1 MQHKSPRDLK
11 NAIYMRYIEVFF
23 SSLSINQPA
32 FFIKRVS
39 HNKIFDSVLNFC
51 YETPS
56 KFFTEIWITHRAVIR
71 YINFPS
77 ENIFKGIPEN
87 NQRGKQTVRHNTTHK
102 KQCLQVHEL
111 AGI

>member
-1 MQHKSPRDLK
+1 
-11 NAIYMRYIEVFF
+11 MRYIEVFF

-32 FFIKRVS
+32 FFI
-39 HNKIFDSVLNFC
+39 
-51 YETPS
+51 

-77 ENIFKGIPEN
+77 ENILKGIPEN